1 MRRADDGPLRDDAGW
16 LSQGVCDDGGVGTNS
31 QRRRDAKRRK
41 VRAQMNSKRP
51 SNDRIAPPRRPV
63 HDVGVP
69 TAELV
74 DQFVTAAI
82 GASMSGDD
90 VLLTRWCDG
99 LEALALTQ
107 PDETL
112 AVLRRRL
119 TSAVSSMWTFGWQP
133 LDLVHV
139 LLHRTAATHRS
150 VLVAAIVAEHAALV
164 AGGPGAN
171 VDPRWSA
178 QLDRINAVSEP
189 ESTMTLLF
197 ATTGADDPAKLT
209 AEVGFV
215 IDLLAVIVT
224 LPRLERLM
232 PPPGEAHAPS
242 PRSTPRAP
250 SSHLDAK
257 VLARVR
263 ALLAKAESTTF
274 DEEAD
279 ALTSKAQELMAR
291 HAIDLAMLDA
301 SAPNHGAPVA
311 RRIHLDDPY
320 VDAKSTLLSIVAAEN
335 RCRSV
340 FTPGFGFSTVFG
352 FDADIDIVELLF
364 TSLLTQATS
373 SMVAVDKQ
381 VDRNGRSRTRSFRQ
395 SFLVAFAYRI
405 GERLREANEAAA
417 SQAAEDLGD
426 AFLPVLATR
435 AVQVETLVTEI
446 FPKTRSKR
454 SAVSNADGWHAGR
467 AAADKASI
475 RPPGSLP
482 RSRG

>member
-1 MRRADDGPLRDDAGW
+1 MK
-16 LSQGVCDDGGVGTNS
+16 
-31 QRRRDAKRRK
+31 AKTSSGDRT
-41 VRAQMNSKRP
+41 ASPHRP
-51 SNDRIAPPRRPV
+51 GRENALA
-63 HDVGVP
+63 

-74 DQFVTAAI
+74 DQLVTAAI
-82 GASMSGDD
+82 SASRAGDD
-90 VLLTRWCDG
+90 ALHARWCDG
-99 LEALALTQ
+99 LETLALTQ
-107 PDETL
+107 PDETR
-112 AVLRRRL
+112 AVLRARL
-119 TSAVSSMWTFGWQP
+119 TGAVSSIWTFGWQP

-164 AGGPGAN
+164 FAGRGAN

-189 ESTMTLLF
+189 GSTMTRLF
-197 ATTGADDPAKLT
+197 ATTPTDDPAKLT
-209 AEVGFV
+209 AEVGSV
-215 IDLLAVIVT
+215 IDLLAVLLT

-232 PPPGEAHAPS
+232 PPPGEAHP
-242 PRSTPRAP
+242 PGPHTGPRAP
-250 SSHLDAK
+250 SSQLDAK

-301 SAPNHGAPVA
+301 STPNHGAPTA

-320 VDAKSTLLSIVAAEN
+320 VDAKSTLLSVVALEN

-373 SMVAVDKQ
+373 SMVAADKQ
-381 VDRNGRSRTRSFRQ
+381 VDRHGRSRTRSFRQ

-405 GERLREANEAAA
+405 GERLREANEVAAQ
-417 SQAAEDLGD
+417 QAAEDLGD

-435 AVQVETLVTEI
+435 AVQVETLVAET

-454 SAVSNADGWHAGR
+454 SAISNADGWHAGR

-482 RSRG
+482 RAGR

>member
-1 MRRADDGPLRDDAGW
+1 MAEFVVG
-16 LSQGVCDDGGVGTNS
+16 LSQGLCDDGGVGTNS

-41 VRAQMNSKRP
+41 VRAQMNSKGP
-51 SNDRIAPPRRPV
+51 SNDRMGTPHRSV
-63 HDVGVP
+63 HDAGL
-69 TAELV
+69 TTEELV
-74 DQFVTAAI
+74 DQLIAAAI
-82 GASMSGDD
+82 SASMSGDN
-90 VLLTRWCDG
+90 VLLTRWCDA

-107 PDETL
+107 RDETL
-112 AVLRRRL
+112 AALRARL

-150 VLVAAIVAEHAALV
+150 VLVATIVAEHAALV
-164 AGGPGAN
+164 AAGRGAT

-178 QLDRINAVSEP
+178 QLDRINAVSAP
-189 ESTMTLLF
+189 ESTMTRLF
-197 ATTGADDPAKLT
+197 AATGADDPAKLT

-215 IDLLAVIVT
+215 VDLLAVLVT

-232 PPPGEAHAPS
+232 PPPGEAHATT
-242 PRSTPRAP
+242 PRNRPRAP

-291 HAIDLAMLDA
+291 HAIDLARLDA

-320 VDAKSTLLSIVAAEN
+320 VDAKSTLLSVVATEN

-373 SMVAVDKQ
+373 SMVAADKQ
-381 VDRNGRSRTRSFRQ
+381 VDRNGRSRTKSFRQ

-467 AAADKASI
+467 AAADQASI

>member
-1 MRRADDGPLRDDAGW
+1 MATAD
-16 LSQGVCDDGGVGTNS
+16 
-31 QRRRDAKRRK
+31 
-41 VRAQMNSKRP
+41 
-51 SNDRIAPPRRPV
+51 
-63 HDVGVP
+63 
-69 TAELV
+69 LV
-74 DQFVTAAI
+74 DQLVTAAI
-82 GASMSGDD
+82 GAAIAGDTFH
-90 VLLTRWCDG
+90 LTRWSDG

-107 PDETL
+107 PDETIP
-112 AVLRRRL
+112 VLRARL
-119 TSAVSSMWTFGWQP
+119 TGAISSMWTFGWQP

-139 LLHRTAATHRS
+139 LLHRTAATRRS
-150 VLVAAIVAEHAALV
+150 VLVAAIVSEHAAL
-164 AGGPGAN
+164 ASSGRGAN

-178 QLDRINAVSEP
+178 QLDRINSVSEP
-189 ESTMTLLF
+189 ESAATRIF
-197 ATTGADDPAKLT
+197 AGSAADDPAKLT

-232 PPPGEAHAPS
+232 PPPGEAHPTTPTQ
-242 PRSTPRAP
+242 PRST
-250 SSHLDAK
+250 SSPLDAK

-320 VDAKSTLLSIVAAEN
+320 VDAKSTLLSVVATEN

-373 SMVAVDKQ
+373 SMVAADKQ
-381 VDRNGRSRTRSFRQ
+381 VDRHGRSRTRSFRQ

-405 GERLREANEAAA
+405 GERLREANAAA
-417 SQAAEDLGD
+417 AQQAADDLGD

-435 AVQVETLVTEI
+435 AVQVESLVTEI

-454 SAVSNADGWHAGR
+454 SAISNADGWHAGR